1 MRLCPVSPQLG
12 VLLRLG
18 LALISSIA
26 IPAPFDTIHARLEP
40 RRDERPEA
48 YDSGSGAT
56 LKDWLA
62 AIAARLSAFSNE

>member
-1 MRLCPVSPQLG
+1 MRLCPVSPQRALG
-12 VLLRLG
+12 PGPGLG
-18 LALISSIA
+18 LISSIT

-62 AIAARLSAFSNE
+62 AIAARLSALSSE